1 MQRGEIYYVAI
12 PFATGCEIQKNRP
25 AVIVSNDF
33 LNEKSNMVTA
43 VFLTTS
49 DRRPDLRTHVDVLC
63 KGRAA
68 TALIEQMQSVDKS
81 RVGGFVGRVTDE
93 EMADIDQAIRWALEL
108 EAEGGKTRETEP
120 RWDGGLERM
129 RVERDLFLGLVREAM
144 A

>member
-1 MQRGEIYYVAI
+1 MHRGEIYYVEI

-33 LNEKSNMVTA
+33 LNEKSNMVTV

-49 DRRPDLRTHVDVLC
+49 DKRPDLRTHVDVLC

-81 RVGGFVGRVTDE
+81 RIGYCAGRVTEE
-93 EMADIDQAIRWALEL
+93 EMADIDQTIRWALEL
-108 EAEGGKTRETEP
+108 ETEGGKTGETEP
-120 RWDGGLERM
+120 RWDGERERL
-129 RVERDLFLGLVREAM
+129 RVERELLLGLVREAM